1 MEVKRMNNTP
11 FSDIQPIKF
20 WCQKILPLV
29 YDNSLSYY
37 EVLCKFSSKLNEIID
52 TLNGF
57 ESDVYSYI
65 DEKIQNLSSNWIQI
79 VYNILNEY
87 SQNFDD
93 KLQQEHEWNIMEH
106 TNIIAQISAQI
117 QVINES
123 ITTGNDALKFYIDS
137 EIAKLQSQIPEI
149 TSVMV
154 YDPTT
159 GKLMPIQQ
167 ALDNIYTNIRCCALT
182 ASEYDSL
189 QLTAQEYDSY
199 ELTAYQYDCCGWRY
213 LWPNNTIGFMF
224 NPFTGMWDEIKN
236 VVSALSDFHRTVSP
250 TAQEYDNAEY
260 TAEEFDALLLTA
272 YAYSWNFTVRS

>member
-1 MEVKRMNNTP
+1 MNNTP
-11 FSDIQPIKF
+11 FSDIKPIKF

-106 TNIIAQISAQI
+106 ANIIAQISAQI

-189 QLTAQEYDSY
+189 QLTASEYDDY

-213 LWPNNTIGFMF
+213 LWPREEIGWMF
-224 NPFTGMWDEIKN
+224 SPFTGEWTQIKY
-236 VVSALSDFHRTVSP
+236 VVSMLAQLHRTDSP
-250 TAQEYDNAEY
+250 TAQEYDDSEF
-260 TAEEFDALLLTA
+260 TATEFDTVLSPTA
-272 YAYSWNFTVRS
+272 YEYSWNFPLN